1 MRSQVPTASP
11 TAIAPSSAVVRLSE
25 PPIELT
31 LPEGWR
37 EVPISELKELAETLD
52 RDTPVNARFI
62 DRVTGGRLLTS
73 AEGFTRKS
81 IFVQLELLVERDET
95 SVKNVLRTVS
105 DDVVALGVVE
115 TAETGS
121 LNVPIGQVTWVRY
134 LLKLQGDA
142 ASGAIPADVMVYL
155 VPLEGVGTL
164 VIESVGPQTDESH
177 RDMLAEMLS
186 TLRVHDGAVVPA
198 TPVPRR
204 GGISDPN
211 VEFVYPDRFV
221 PVPMDGY
228 REYLTRVVDLPAA
241 DRTEVLRLM
250 DEIDRGVLR
259 ARMSSTKPLGFGEH
273 IDIKVNLGDF
283 NWDRTLERVK
293 RDLGDPI
300 IDSQEELDLP
310 IGRAVAFSFGGEKQ
324 TIVNGEPISIP
335 LTNAI
340 VVVSVPDGRTMT
352 IAGLGPQSDDGFG
365 EVTTALA
372 ASLEVPGS

>member
-1 MRSQVPTASP
+1 
-11 TAIAPSSAVVRLSE
+11 VVRLSD
-25 PPIELT
+25 PPIELA

-37 EVPISELKELAETLD
+37 EVPISELKEVAETLD

-73 AEGFTRKS
+73 AEGYTREA
-81 IFVQLELLVERDET
+81 IFVQLEVLVERGET

-105 DDVVALGVVE
+105 EDVVALGVVE

-121 LNVPIGQVTWVRY
+121 FDVPIGQVTWVRY
-134 LLKLQGDA
+134 LLKLQGDP

-164 VIESVGPQTDESH
+164 VIESTGPQTDESH

-186 TLRVHDGAVVPA
+186 TIRVHDGAVIPA
-198 TPVPRR
+198 PPVPRR
-204 GGISDPN
+204 GGITDPN
-211 VEFVYPDRFV
+211 VEFDYPDRFV
-221 PVPMDGY
+221 PIPLDGY
-228 REYLTRVVDLPAA
+228 RDYLTRVVDLPAA
-241 DRTEVLRLM
+241 NRAEVLRLM

-259 ARMSSTKPLGFGEH
+259 ARMLSSKPLGIGEY

-283 NWDRTLERVK
+283 NWDRTLDRVM
-293 RDLGDPI
+293 RDLGDPVI
-300 IDSQEELDLP
+300 ESQEELDLP
-310 IGRAVAFSFGGEKQ
+310 FGRAVAFSFGGEKQ
-324 TIVNGEPISIP
+324 TVVNGEPISIP
-335 LTNAI
+335 LTNAV

-352 IAGLGPQSDDGFG
+352 IVGLGPESDPGFG

-372 ASLEVPGS
+372 ASMEVPGS